1 MAMAKLVNFFTCATG
16 SFMAFVRSGYV
27 NLNNGQARNVGEN
40 GYGWSRTAKSSIYGY
55 NLNMN
60 TTDVNPSNNNN
71 RYNGFPLRWVA
82 RAVPIFEYV
91 WR

>member
-1 MAMAKLVNFFTCATG
+1 MAMAKLVNFFTCATD

-40 GYGWSRTAKSSIYGY
+40 SYGWSRTAKSSIYGY

-71 RYNGFPLRWVA
+71 RYNGFPLR
-82 RAVPIFEYV
+82 
-91 WR
+91 